1 LVALKLAS
9 GLSSMNR
16 KSSRHARS
24 AGVTLLELMTVVVII
39 AILATMLMPVI
50 ANVIAR
56 MERAR
61 CTMNLKGLYVGAEG
75 YLQEH
80 LQWPQISTVSMKTQ
94 GSDEY
99 AVLWMEAL
107 KPYKISEESWHCP
120 TVQKIVAPTEAAS
133 KVKQKRIDYLPCPF
147 DEKQITPH
155 RWSGQPW
162 FIERGA
168 VHDEGNLI
176 IFSDGSI
183 RAITEMTMKAGKGA
197 KLK

>member
-1 LVALKLAS
+1 
-9 GLSSMNR
+9 MNR
-16 KSSRHARS
+16 KFSRHARS
-24 AGVTLLELMTVVVII
+24 AGVTLLELMTVIVII

-61 CTMNLKGLYVGAEG
+61 CSMNLKGLYVGAEA
-75 YLQEH
+75 YLQEYGH
-80 LQWPQISTVSMKTQ
+80 WPQISTSAMQVK

-99 AVLWMEAL
+99 AVQWMTVL

-120 TVQKIVAPTEAAS
+120 TIQKIIVTTADPSAAPS
-133 KVKQKRIDYLPCPF
+133 KRIDYLPTPF
-147 DEKQITPH
+147 DDKQVTPH

-168 VHDEGNLI
+168 VHDGGNLI

-183 RAITEMTMKAGKGA
+183 RAITEMTSKVSKDA

>member
-1 LVALKLAS
+1 
-9 GLSSMNR
+9 MNC

-24 AGVTLLELMTVVVII
+24 AGVTLLELMTVIVII

-50 ANVIAR
+50 ANVISR

-61 CTMNLKGLYVGAEG
+61 CTMNLRGLYVGTEA

-80 LQWPQISTVSMKTQ
+80 GQWPQIGTVSLMSK

-99 AVLWMEAL
+99 ATQWIEAL
-107 KPYKISEESWHCP
+107 KPYKISEETWHCP
-120 TVQKIVAPTEAAS
+120 TIEKILAPIEKADP
-133 KVKQKRIDYLPCPF
+133 VKKKRIDYLATPF
-147 DEKQITPH
+147 DDRQMSPH
-155 RWSGQPW
+155 RWNGQPW

-168 VHDEGNLI
+168 VHDAGNLI

-183 RAITEMTMKAGKGA
+183 RSITEMTTNTKKGA